1 MSRENCSKPIVVSIV
16 LAVVTAVGLVF
27 CVVVLPIAV
36 QGCREATRR
45 EEAAKNLKQFGE
57 ALKRDHERTA
67 EHPAPPADHETRLA
81 FDTYSGYFVSNK
93 FEPNAAES
101 FAVIR
106 DQAQFDKVFGVAMVM
121 GDKSHR
127 LAADAFRSNVVVAA
141 IKRDHA
147 VWAFNVESVSE
158 NEGVVTLRYSTIAKK
173 SDTAEFASP
182 LIVSIPKGEYTAVQF
197 VEGGNLVKRTESRV
211 ATPDKR

>member
-1 MSRENCSKPIVVSIV
+1 MSTENSTKAIVISIV

-27 CVVVLPIAV
+27 CIVVLPIAV
-36 QGCREATRR
+36 QHCREATRR
-45 EEAAKNLKQFGE
+45 AECQKNLRQIGE
-57 ALKRDHERTA
+57 ALKRDHKRTA

-81 FDTYSGYFVSNK
+81 FDIYSGYFVSNK

-106 DQAQFDKVFGVAMVM
+106 DQAQFDKIFGVAMVM

-127 LAADAFRSNVVVAA
+127 LPANAFQSSIVLAA

-182 LIVSIPKGEYTAVQF
+182 LIVSIPKGKYAVVQF
-197 VEGGNLVKRTESRV
+197 IENGNLAKRSEERV
-211 ATPDKR
+211 GKSND